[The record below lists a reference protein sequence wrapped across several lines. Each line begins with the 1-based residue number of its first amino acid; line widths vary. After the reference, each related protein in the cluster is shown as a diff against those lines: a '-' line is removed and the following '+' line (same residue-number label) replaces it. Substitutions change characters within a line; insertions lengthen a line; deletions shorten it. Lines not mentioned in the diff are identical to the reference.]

1 MAQLRN
7 KPLVPSFGQKCPPFF
22 APFFSS
28 CDRGDSKKTELLGY
42 IRARVKPHTNKKS
55 PPSKEGK
62 IAYFLFLA
70 PRPVIFSGFEK
81 SASLF
86 PVFFTLWG
94 NWKVYIYRGL
104 YELQGVISSSTN
116 LRLSSSHSTMT
127 TAHHNSAFAN
137 GWTSFLRSFC
147 CYLKTLDFI
156 LPFLAMA

>member
-1 MAQLRN
+1 M
-7 KPLVPSFGQKCPPFF
+7 PSLF
-22 APFFSS
+22 APFFAS

-42 IRARVKPHTNKKS
+42 IRARAKPHTNKIS

-94 NWKVYIYRGL
+94 NCKVYIYRGNMNSNGL
-104 YELQGVISSSTN
+104 LVPQPIWDYLHHTALWQQHTTIQHSSMVGHRSFAHSVATSRRWISSFVFSPWHN
-116 LRLSSSHSTMT
+116 ASKLGS
-127 TAHHNSAFAN
+127 AH
-137 GWTSFLRSFC
+137 
-147 CYLKTLDFI
+147 LD
-156 LPFLAMA
+156 